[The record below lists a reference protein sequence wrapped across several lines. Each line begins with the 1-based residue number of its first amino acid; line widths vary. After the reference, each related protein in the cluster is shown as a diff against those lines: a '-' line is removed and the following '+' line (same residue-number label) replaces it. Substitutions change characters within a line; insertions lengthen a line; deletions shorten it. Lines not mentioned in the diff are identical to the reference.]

1 MTTDNGNISILDRI
15 VAAKRKRIAE
25 DRNATPLGMM
35 IRAAEEANSPLR
47 FDHALCPAAD
57 SRLRGNCG
65 DGGRTRGDIGDA
77 VSVIAEMKR
86 SSPSAGVMDLSLDP
100 AQRAQ
105 TYCRS
110 GAAAISVLTEQDFF
124 RGSITDLE
132 RAAEVAHCQG
142 VAVLEKDFVIDEYQ
156 IYQARAAGA
165 DTVLLIIAILDRMQ
179 YSDLYDVATGMGM
192 EPLVEVFD
200 AVELDVALTSAE
212 PRIVGVN
219 NRNLKTLTTSLD
231 VFPALARRIPDDV
244 IKVAESGMRSAD
256 DVKRMADAGA
266 NAVLVG
272 ESLMTADG
280 DPSELISQMATVTV

>member
-1 MTTDNGNISILDRI
+1 MTTDNGKTSILDRI
-15 VAAKRKRIAE
+15 VAAKRKRIAA
-25 DRNATPLGMM
+25 DKSVVSLAKMLG
-35 IRAAEEANSPLR
+35 AAEEANSDTGPLD
-47 FDHALCPAAD
+47 FALAIGSAA
-57 SRLRGNCG
+57 S
-65 DGGRTRGDIGDA
+65 I
-77 VSVIAEMKR
+77 SVITEMKR

-105 TYCRS
+105 TYCKA

-124 RGSITDLE
+124 QGSIADLE
-132 RAAEVAHCQG
+132 GTTNVAHSHG

-156 IYQARAAGA
+156 IHQARAAGA
-165 DTVLLIIAILDRMQ
+165 DTVLLIIAILDPVQ
-179 YSDLYDVATGMGM
+179 YSDLYDVATGIGM

-200 AVELDVALTSAE
+200 AAELDVALTSAE

-231 VFPALARRIPDDV
+231 VFPELAKRIPDDV
-244 IKVAESGMRSAD
+244 VKVAESGMRSAD

-266 NAVLVG
+266 KAVLVG

-280 DPSELISQMATVTV
+280 DPSELISQMATISV

>member
-1 MTTDNGNISILDRI
+1 MTTDNGNISTLDRI
-15 VAAKRKRIAE
+15 VAAKRKRIAA
-25 DRNATPLGMM
+25 DRNATPLGTM
-35 IRAAEEANSPLR
+35 IRAAEEASPPLR
-47 FDHALCPAAD
+47 FDHALCSSMA
-57 SRLRGNCG
+57 SRLRGNDGGTCG
-65 DGGRTRGDIGDA
+65 DVGGA

-100 AQRAQ
+100 AQRAR

-124 RGSITDLE
+124 QGSISDLE
-132 RAAEVAHCQG
+132 QASDVAHSHG
-142 VAVLEKDFVIDEYQ
+142 VAVLEKDFVVDEYQ

-165 DTVLLIIAILDRMQ
+165 DTVLLIIAILDPVQ
-179 YSDLYDVATGMGM
+179 YADLYDVATGISM

-200 AVELDVALTSAE
+200 AAELDVALTSAE

-231 VFPALARRIPDDV
+231 VFPALAKWIPDDV

-266 NAVLVG
+266 KAVLVG

-280 DPSELISQMATVTV
+280 DPSELISQMATISV